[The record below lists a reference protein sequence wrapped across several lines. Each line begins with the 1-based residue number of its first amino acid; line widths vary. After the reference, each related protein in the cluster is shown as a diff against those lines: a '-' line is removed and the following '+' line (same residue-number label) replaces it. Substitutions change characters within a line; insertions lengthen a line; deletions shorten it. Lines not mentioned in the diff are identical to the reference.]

1 MTASTRRLVLMLAP
15 CLVIAAAMQPAA
27 QRVSPGAPPAQ
38 GLAVW
43 SPREV
48 FESSIDL
55 SFEVVGTAVPTDAE
69 RADGYVAIEHV
80 VAGDAPGEWVAT
92 TPHAAHWFDAAWRQ
106 GEVTDLRRRFRSV
119 HPVRFSPQAPVALVA
134 EQGNIDRLIEF
145 DRAGREV
152 RRHEVP
158 SSAPPAF
165 GDFDGDG
172 TVEIASVSRKS
183 VVFRSREGTT
193 RSTVP
198 FDTVVTELDAIRS
211 PSSGKDLLL
220 AYRSVLRG
228 RGTRLEVVS
237 AGGEV
242 LHAWTDDDA
251 SRYSVI
257 DWDSGPMLAAHL
269 YGSLRLRDV
278 TGRLRATRESGYRLR
293 TRDARAIRLDSGHEV
308 FLLSN
313 RHYATSA
320 LLIYDRDGRRVHRE
334 HPGGFARTLWTMPGD
349 RHTFYLAVGP
359 DIRRYR
365 LGP

>member
-1 MTASTRRLVLMLAP
+1 MTASTRRLVLILAP

-27 QRVSPGAPPAQ
+27 QRVSPTTSPAQ
-38 GLAVW
+38 GQAVW

-55 SFEVVGTAVPTDAE
+55 AFEVVGTAAPTDAE

-92 TPHAAHWFDAAWRQ
+92 TPHAAHWFDATWRQ
-106 GEVTDLRRRFRSV
+106 GGVTDLRRRFRSV
-119 HPVRFSPQAPVALVA
+119 HPVRFSPQASVALVA

-152 RRHEVP
+152 RRHDVR

-172 TVEIASVSRKS
+172 AVEIASVSRTS
-183 VVFRSREGTT
+183 VAFRSREGTT

-198 FDTVVTELDAIRS
+198 FETVVTELDAIRL
-211 PSSGKDLLL
+211 PSEGKDLLL
-220 AYRSVLRG
+220 AYRPVLRG

-237 AGGEV
+237 AGGGV
-242 LHAWTDDDA
+242 LHAWTEDDA

-257 DWDSGPMLAAHL
+257 DWDSGPMFAAHL
-269 YGSLRLRDV
+269 YGSLRLRDM
-278 TGRLRATRESGYRLR
+278 TGRLLATRESGYRLR
-293 TRDARAIRLDSGHEV
+293 TRDARALRLDSGHEV

-320 LLIYDRDGRRVHRE
+320 LVIYDRDGRRVHRE
-334 HPGGFARTLWTMPGD
+334 HPGGFARTLWMAPGD
-349 RHTFYLAVGP
+349 RRSFYMAVGP